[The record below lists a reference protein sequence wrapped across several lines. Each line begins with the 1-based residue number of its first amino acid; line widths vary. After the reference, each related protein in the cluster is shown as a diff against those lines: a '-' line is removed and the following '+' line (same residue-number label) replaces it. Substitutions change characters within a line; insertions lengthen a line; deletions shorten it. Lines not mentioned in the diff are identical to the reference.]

1 MSISTLRSFPSNASS
16 LSTCLWEGGL
26 TWWPPTC
33 CSFPV
38 PADSVKA
45 GFALAGTWVSPEA
58 MGKGGILRLGTGLG
72 RVGAGPADKAP
83 LCRAGPA
90 GSPINSPIMLGSG
103 PRSLPSRHSPPRE
116 HRGRQAEVAV
126 VLGGQGDRRRV
137 REEGRVPGLLHHGLS
152 GCCWVLWN
160 AALPGAT
167 SFGGKMPKIGSRQ
180 AQGGQLDT
188 AVLTSPP
195 SSHQTLPVPKVAT
208 ALLLCPGAGTSK
220 WAARA

>member
-1 MSISTLRSFPSNASS
+1 
-16 LSTCLWEGGL
+16 
-26 TWWPPTC
+26 
-33 CSFPV
+33 
-38 PADSVKA
+38 
-45 GFALAGTWVSPEA
+45 

-152 GCCWVLWN
+152 GCCWVPWN

-188 AVLTSPP
+188 AGLTSPP